1 MCSIMASP
9 PKCLLGQ
16 LLSHFVVVL
25 LIVTAVSTHFYFITI
40 PLEGVEKR

>member
-1 MCSIMASP
+1 MASP

-16 LLSHFVVVL
+16 LLSHFVVVVL